1 MDYSVFALEERQI
14 VTRKLFF
21 IQTEKLSQT
30 FSCRRP
36 PQPKDYTPLPNT
48 LPRST
53 HSNNPDYG
61 SVRLPRVT
69 LPPKLQHILDE
80 ERRHNLVKFEPRD
93 DGVMRAPDFPNNNNS
108 DNDYYDYSYGGS
120 STYLKPPEVEVP
132 ELSDE
137 ELEAVDAGEPPRGD
151 KSMVIDTEHGKLK

>member
-1 MDYSVFALEERQI
+1 M
-14 VTRKLFF
+14 
-21 IQTEKLSQT
+21 
-30 FSCRRP
+30 
-36 PQPKDYTPLPNT
+36 
-48 LPRST
+48 
-53 HSNNPDYG
+53 
-61 SVRLPRVT
+61 
-69 LPPKLQHILDE
+69 DE

-120 STYLKPPEVEVP
+120 STYLKPPEAEVP